1 MTGVEYREHSFEVK
15 LAAVNHYLAG
25 HAGIIST
32 AKLFQLSHTSLSHWI
47 NLFLLHGPRALDCRH
62 KRSYSPEDKLC
73 VVLYALG
80 HSESLPRVAARFNI
94 PSHNTVKNWIKGYRK
109 SGNEAFIRRWK
120 EKSMT
125 RSDDTHENEANMTPE
140 EMKNELRY
148 LRAENAYLKAMQEH
162 LLEKKPPGAGEKTK
176 VIRSLRC
183 GHCQS
188 DLLKAAGLARSTLY
202 YQLSLQKAKDKY
214 ADVKQLIASIFHEHR
229 GCYGY
234 RRIHCELQKRGLKF
248 SGKTVRKLMQQLGLK
263 SPVRLK
269 KYRSYRGNMGLAA
282 ENILQRQFKA
292 EAPCEKWV
300 TDITEF
306 RAGGQKL
313 YLSPILD
320 LFNGE
325 IVAWETACRPT
336 EELVKRMLNKGL
348 ESLAEGEKPLLHSD
362 QGWHY
367 RIKSY
372 QSALADRGLVQSM
385 SRKGNCLDNAVMEN
399 FFGHLK
405 EEMYYRRDYRNVE
418 ELENAVN
425 EYITYWNQK
434 RIKLSLGGLSPVEYR
449 TEHQKA
455 G

>member
-1 MTGVEYREHSFEVK
+1 MKHSFEVK

-109 SGNEAFIRRWK
+109 SGNEAFIRRRK

-434 RIKLSLGGLSPVEYR
+434 RIKLSLGGLSPVFYR
-449 TEHQKA
+449 AE
-455 G
+455 

>member
-1 MTGVEYREHSFEVK
+1 MKHSFEVK

-47 NLFLLHGPRALDCRH
+47 NLFLLHGPQALDCRH

-94 PSHNTVKNWIKGYRK
+94 PSHNMVKNWIKGYRK
-109 SGNEAFIRRWK
+109 SGNEAFIRRRK

-372 QSALADRGLVQSM
+372 QSALADKGLVQSM

-405 EEMYYRRDYRNVE
+405 EEIYYRRDYRSVE

-449 TEHQKA
+449 TEYQKA

>member
-1 MTGVEYREHSFEVK
+1 MKHSFEVK

-80 HSESLPRVAARFNI
+80 HSVSLPRVAARFNI

-109 SGNEAFIRRWK
+109 SGNEAFIRRRK

-405 EEMYYRRDYRNVE
+405 EEMYYRRDYRSVE

-449 TEHQKA
+449 TEYQKA

>member
-1 MTGVEYREHSFEVK
+1 MKHLFEVK

-47 NLFLLHGPRALDCRH
+47 NLFLLHGPRTLDCRH

-109 SGNEAFIRRWK
+109 SGNEAFIRRRK

-372 QSALADRGLVQSM
+372 QSALADKGLVQSM

-405 EEMYYRRDYRNVE
+405 EEMYYRRDYRSVE

-449 TEHQKA
+449 TEYQKA

>member
-1 MTGVEYREHSFEVK
+1 MKHSFEVK

-62 KRSYSPEDKLC
+62 RRSYSPEDKLC

-109 SGNEAFIRRWK
+109 SGNEAFIRRRK
-120 EKSMT
+120 EKCMT

-162 LLEKKPPGAGEKTK
+162 LLEKKPPGAGGKTK

-372 QSALADRGLVQSM
+372 QSALADKGLVQSM

-405 EEMYYRRDYRNVE
+405 EEMYYRRDYRSVE

-449 TEHQKA
+449 TEYQKA

>member
-1 MTGVEYREHSFEVK
+1 
-15 LAAVNHYLAG
+15 
-25 HAGIIST
+25 T

-109 SGNEAFIRRWK
+109 SGNEAFIRRRK

-405 EEMYYRRDYRNVE
+405 EEMYYRRDYRSVE

-449 TEHQKA
+449 TEYQKA

>member
-1 MTGVEYREHSFEVK
+1 MKHSFEVK

-109 SGNEAFIRRWK
+109 SGNEAFIRRRK

-140 EMKNELRY
+140 EMKNELCY

-372 QSALADRGLVQSM
+372 QSALADKGLVQSM

-405 EEMYYRRDYRNVE
+405 EEMYYRRDYRSVE

-449 TEHQKA
+449 TEYQKA

>member
-1 MTGVEYREHSFEVK
+1 
-15 LAAVNHYLAG
+15 
-25 HAGIIST
+25 
-32 AKLFQLSHTSLSHWI
+32 
-47 NLFLLHGPRALDCRH
+47 
-62 KRSYSPEDKLC
+62 
-73 VVLYALG
+73 
-80 HSESLPRVAARFNI
+80 
-94 PSHNTVKNWIKGYRK
+94 
-109 SGNEAFIRRWK
+109 
-120 EKSMT
+120 
-125 RSDDTHENEANMTPE
+125 
-140 EMKNELRY
+140 
-148 LRAENAYLKAMQEH
+148 
-162 LLEKKPPGAGEKTK
+162 
-176 VIRSLRC
+176 
-183 GHCQS
+183 
-188 DLLKAAGLARSTLY
+188 
-202 YQLSLQKAKDKY
+202 
-214 ADVKQLIASIFHEHR
+214 
-229 GCYGY
+229 
-234 RRIHCELQKRGLKF
+234 
-248 SGKTVRKLMQQLGLK
+248 MQQLGLK

-434 RIKLSLGGLSPVEYR
+434 RIKLSLDINVLGSEIYSESRFFIIGHDDWDKLEYFINSSVKPMDYDSLYKFSPDKMMSTIVYDFIE
-449 TEHQKA
+449 K
-455 G
+455 

>member
-1 MTGVEYREHSFEVK
+1 MKHPFEVK

-94 PSHNTVKNWIKGYRK
+94 PSHNTVKNWIKGYHK
-109 SGNEAFIRRWK
+109 SGDEAFIRRRK

-176 VIRSLRC
+176 VIRNLRC

-292 EAPCEKWV
+292 KAPCEKWV

-405 EEMYYRRDYRNVE
+405 EEMYYRRDYRSVE
-418 ELENAVN
+418 ELENAVS

-449 TEHQKA
+449 TEYQKT

>member
-1 MTGVEYREHSFEVK
+1 MKHSFEVK

-47 NLFLLHGPRALDCRH
+47 NLFLLHGPQALDCRH

-109 SGNEAFIRRWK
+109 SGNEAFIRRRK

-214 ADVKQLIASIFHEHR
+214 ADVKQLIVSIFHEHR

-372 QSALADRGLVQSM
+372 QSALADKGLVQSM

-405 EEMYYRRDYRNVE
+405 EEMYYRRDYRSVE

-449 TEHQKA
+449 TEYQKA

>member
-1 MTGVEYREHSFEVK
+1 MKHPFEVK

-47 NLFLLHGPRALDCRH
+47 NLFLLHGPLALDCRH
-62 KRSYSPEDKLC
+62 RRSYSPEDKLC

-109 SGNEAFIRRWK
+109 SGNEAFIRRRK

-372 QSALADRGLVQSM
+372 QSALADKGLVQSM

-405 EEMYYRRDYRNVE
+405 EEIYYRRDYRNVE

-449 TEHQKA
+449 TEYQKA

>member
-1 MTGVEYREHSFEVK
+1 MKHSFEVK

-109 SGNEAFIRRWK
+109 SGNEAFIRRRK

-449 TEHQKA
+449 TEYQKA

>member
-1 MTGVEYREHSFEVK
+1 
-15 LAAVNHYLAG
+15 AVNHYLAG

-109 SGNEAFIRRWK
+109 SGNEAFIRRRK

-405 EEMYYRRDYRNVE
+405 EEMYYRRDYRSVE

-449 TEHQKA
+449 TEYQKA

>member
-1 MTGVEYREHSFEVK
+1 VK
-15 LAAVNHYLAG
+15 IAAVNHYLAG

-47 NLFLLHGPRALDCRH
+47 NLFLLHGPQALDCRH

-109 SGNEAFIRRWK
+109 SGNEAFIRRRK

-372 QSALADRGLVQSM
+372 QSALADKGLVQSM

-405 EEMYYRRDYRNVE
+405 EEMYYRRDYRSVE

-449 TEHQKA
+449 TEYQKA

>member
-1 MTGVEYREHSFEVK
+1 MKHSFEVK

-47 NLFLLHGPRALDCRH
+47 NLFLLHGPQALDCRH

-109 SGNEAFIRRWK
+109 SGNEAFIRRRK

-372 QSALADRGLVQSM
+372 QSALADKGLVQSM

-405 EEMYYRRDYRNVE
+405 EEMYYRRDYRSVE

-449 TEHQKA
+449 TEYQKA
-455 G
+455 

>member
-1 MTGVEYREHSFEVK
+1 
-15 LAAVNHYLAG
+15 
-25 HAGIIST
+25 IIYT

-62 KRSYSPEDKLC
+62 RRSYSPEDKLC

-109 SGNEAFIRRWK
+109 SGNEAFIRRRK

>member
-1 MTGVEYREHSFEVK
+1 
-15 LAAVNHYLAG
+15 
-25 HAGIIST
+25 IIST

-109 SGNEAFIRRWK
+109 SGNEAFIRRRK

-372 QSALADRGLVQSM
+372 QSALADKGLVQSM

-405 EEMYYRRDYRNVE
+405 EEMYYRRDYRSVE

-449 TEHQKA
+449 TE
-455 G
+455 

>member
-1 MTGVEYREHSFEVK
+1 MKHSFEVK

-47 NLFLLHGPRALDCRH
+47 NPFLLHGPRALDCRH

-109 SGNEAFIRRWK
+109 SGNEAFIRRRK

-162 LLEKKPPGAGEKTK
+162 LLEKSARSWRKTK

-405 EEMYYRRDYRNVE
+405 EEMYYRRDYRSVE

>member
-1 MTGVEYREHSFEVK
+1 MKHSFEVK

-109 SGNEAFIRRWK
+109 SGNEAFIRRRK

-183 GHCQS
+183 GHCQP

-269 KYRSYRGNMGLAA
+269 KYRSYRGNMGLTA

-434 RIKLSLGGLSPVEYR
+434 RIKLSLGGL
-449 TEHQKA
+449 
-455 G
+455 

>member
-1 MTGVEYREHSFEVK
+1 MKHSFEVK

-109 SGNEAFIRRWK
+109 SGNEAFIRRRK

-405 EEMYYRRDYRNVE
+405 EEMYYRRDYRSVE

>member
-1 MTGVEYREHSFEVK
+1 
-15 LAAVNHYLAG
+15 
-25 HAGIIST
+25 
-32 AKLFQLSHTSLSHWI
+32 
-47 NLFLLHGPRALDCRH
+47 
-62 KRSYSPEDKLC
+62 
-73 VVLYALG
+73 
-80 HSESLPRVAARFNI
+80 
-94 PSHNTVKNWIKGYRK
+94 
-109 SGNEAFIRRWK
+109 
-120 EKSMT
+120 
-125 RSDDTHENEANMTPE
+125 
-140 EMKNELRY
+140 
-148 LRAENAYLKAMQEH
+148 
-162 LLEKKPPGAGEKTK
+162 
-176 VIRSLRC
+176 
-183 GHCQS
+183 
-188 DLLKAAGLARSTLY
+188 
-202 YQLSLQKAKDKY
+202 
-214 ADVKQLIASIFHEHR
+214 
-229 GCYGY
+229 
-234 RRIHCELQKRGLKF
+234 
-248 SGKTVRKLMQQLGLK
+248 
-263 SPVRLK
+263 
-269 KYRSYRGNMGLAA
+269 
-282 ENILQRQFKA
+282 
-292 EAPCEKWV
+292 V

-405 EEMYYRRDYRNVE
+405 EEMYYRWDYRNVE

-449 TEHQKA
+449 TEYQKA

>member
-1 MTGVEYREHSFEVK
+1 MKHSFEVK

-109 SGNEAFIRRWK
+109 SGNEAFIRRRK

-176 VIRSLRC
+176 FIRSRRY

-449 TEHQKA
+449 TEYQKA

>member
-1 MTGVEYREHSFEVK
+1 MKHSFEVK
-15 LAAVNHYLAG
+15 IAAVNHYLAG

-109 SGNEAFIRRWK
+109 SGNEAFIRRRK

-449 TEHQKA
+449 TEYQKA

>member
-1 MTGVEYREHSFEVK
+1 MKHSFEVK

-109 SGNEAFIRRWK
+109 SGNEAFIRRRK

-372 QSALADRGLVQSM
+372 QSALADKGLVQSM

-405 EEMYYRRDYRNVE
+405 EEIYYRRDYRSVE

-449 TEHQKA
+449 TEYQKA

>member
-1 MTGVEYREHSFEVK
+1 
-15 LAAVNHYLAG
+15 
-25 HAGIIST
+25 
-32 AKLFQLSHTSLSHWI
+32 KLFQLSHTSLSHWI

-109 SGNEAFIRRWK
+109 SGNEAFIRRRK

-434 RIKLSLGGLSPVEYR
+434 RIKLSL
-449 TEHQKA
+449 
-455 G
+455 

>member
-1 MTGVEYREHSFEVK
+1 MKHSFEVK

-109 SGNEAFIRRWK
+109 SGNEAFIRRRK

-348 ESLAEGEKPLLHSD
+348 ESLAEGEKPLLLSD

-372 QSALADRGLVQSM
+372 QSALADKGLVQSM

-405 EEMYYRRDYRNVE
+405 EEMYYRRDYRSVE

-449 TEHQKA
+449 TEYQKA

>member
-1 MTGVEYREHSFEVK
+1 MKHSFEVK
-15 LAAVNHYLAG
+15 IAAVNHYLAG

-47 NLFLLHGPRALDCRH
+47 NLFLLHGPQALDCRH

-109 SGNEAFIRRWK
+109 SGNEAFIRRRK

-372 QSALADRGLVQSM
+372 QSALADKGLVQSM

-405 EEMYYRRDYRNVE
+405 EEMYYRRDYRSVE

>member
-1 MTGVEYREHSFEVK
+1 
-15 LAAVNHYLAG
+15 AAVNHYLAG

-109 SGNEAFIRRWK
+109 SGNEAFIRRRK

-372 QSALADRGLVQSM
+372 QSALADKGLVQSM

-405 EEMYYRRDYRNVE
+405 EEMYYRRDYRSVE

-449 TEHQKA
+449 TEYQKA

>member
-1 MTGVEYREHSFEVK
+1 MKHLFEVK

-109 SGNEAFIRRWK
+109 SGNEAFIRRRK

-372 QSALADRGLVQSM
+372 QSALADKGLVQSM

-405 EEMYYRRDYRNVE
+405 EEMYYRRDYRSVE

-449 TEHQKA
+449 TEYQKA

>member
-1 MTGVEYREHSFEVK
+1 
-15 LAAVNHYLAG
+15 
-25 HAGIIST
+25 
-32 AKLFQLSHTSLSHWI
+32 
-47 NLFLLHGPRALDCRH
+47 
-62 KRSYSPEDKLC
+62 
-73 VVLYALG
+73 
-80 HSESLPRVAARFNI
+80 
-94 PSHNTVKNWIKGYRK
+94 
-109 SGNEAFIRRWK
+109 
-120 EKSMT
+120 
-125 RSDDTHENEANMTPE
+125 
-140 EMKNELRY
+140 
-148 LRAENAYLKAMQEH
+148 
-162 LLEKKPPGAGEKTK
+162 
-176 VIRSLRC
+176 
-183 GHCQS
+183 
-188 DLLKAAGLARSTLY
+188 
-202 YQLSLQKAKDKY
+202 
-214 ADVKQLIASIFHEHR
+214 
-229 GCYGY
+229 
-234 RRIHCELQKRGLKF
+234 
-248 SGKTVRKLMQQLGLK
+248 RKLMQQLGLK

-269 KYRSYRGNMGLAA
+269 KYRSYRGNMGLTA

-292 EAPCEKWV
+292 EAPCEKCV

>member
-1 MTGVEYREHSFEVK
+1 MKHSFEVK

-109 SGNEAFIRRWK
+109 SGNEAFIRRRK

-336 EELVKRMLNKGL
+336 EELVKRMLNKGP

-372 QSALADRGLVQSM
+372 QSALADKGLVQSM

-405 EEMYYRRDYRNVE
+405 EEMYYRRDNRSVE

-449 TEHQKA
+449 TEYQKA

>member
-1 MTGVEYREHSFEVK
+1 MKHSFEVK

-109 SGNEAFIRRWK
+109 SGNEAFIRRRK

-183 GHCQS
+183 GHCQP

>member
-1 MTGVEYREHSFEVK
+1 MKHSFEVK

-109 SGNEAFIRRWK
+109 SGNEAFIRRRK

-434 RIKLSLGGLSPVEYR
+434 R
-449 TEHQKA
+449 
-455 G
+455 

>member
-1 MTGVEYREHSFEVK
+1 MKHSFEVK
-15 LAAVNHYLAG
+15 IAAVNHYLAG

-47 NLFLLHGPRALDCRH
+47 NLFLLHGPQALDCRH

-109 SGNEAFIRRWK
+109 SGNEAFIRRRK

-372 QSALADRGLVQSM
+372 QSALADKGLVQSM

-405 EEMYYRRDYRNVE
+405 EEMYYRRDYRSVE

-449 TEHQKA
+449 T
-455 G
+455 

>member
-1 MTGVEYREHSFEVK
+1 MKHSFEVK
-15 LAAVNHYLAG
+15 IAAVNHYLAG

-62 KRSYSPEDKLC
+62 RRSYSPEDKLC

-109 SGNEAFIRRWK
+109 SGNEAFIRRRK
-120 EKSMT
+120 EKCMT

-372 QSALADRGLVQSM
+372 QSALADKGLVQSM

-405 EEMYYRRDYRNVE
+405 EEIYYRRDYRSVE

-449 TEHQKA
+449 TEYQKA